1 AIVKQCQGSDTA
13 MLPFPIYYRSWL
25 ASVCLFYRNWLVA
38 LISLTRYR
46 LFSRHSGGGGGG
58 GGGRCRGSV
67 LSHRARAERSSLRQF
82 RLASCLLL
90 GNAGLF
96 CTFLSLKT
104 VGELCDSQSWLSA
117 PVTVDRFLLAVNN
130 ASLFWLSIL
139 EWCFRYSCPAPRHR
153 PGFLSAV
160 LITLWRHMNGG
171 SSGGASQQSIR
182 NNRKRFRRPFIAFM
196 AMNIALNPR
205 GTSREAKKQ
214 KQKKKKPKRTACPWS
229 SVGLGTVC
237 KILSID
243 ELESIAS
250 FIAGRLLNYSEVAGL
265 LLQSANKRPPLSY
278 PCLGVKSL
286 LSG

>member
-1 AIVKQCQGSDTA
+1 
-13 MLPFPIYYRSWL
+13 MLPFPIYYRSVNCTTDGSEQLSIVEFNGFDLSTLDDFMNGTTTGWPDCPILRNQAYTFLVFSAAILCLSVASLFVEKNRKTEPAVASMISSMLATETVIAICLIVDSLLFLCLGLCRRFPVVKLAPMLSLTIGINQWL

-130 ASLFWLSIL
+130 ASLFLAVNTGVVFPL
-139 EWCFRYSCPAPRHR
+139 QLSCPSSSAWFPQAP
-153 PGFLSAV
+153 
-160 LITLWRHMNGG
+160 
-171 SSGGASQQSIR
+171 
-182 NNRKRFRRPFIAFM
+182 
-196 AMNIALNPR
+196 
-205 GTSREAKKQ
+205 
-214 KQKKKKPKRTACPWS
+214 C
-229 SVGLGTVC
+229 
-237 KILSID
+237 
-243 ELESIAS
+243 
-250 FIAGRLLNYSEVAGL
+250 
-265 LLQSANKRPPLSY
+265 
-278 PCLGVKSL
+278 
-286 LSG
+286 